1 MPRKLYR
8 FDGMTF
14 VLEASRNTSK
24 LGSSALSTVCLSGA
38 IELMNFSLQSRYASI
53 VLW

>member
-14 VLEASRNTSK
+14 VLEADSPIADSPMCEPFR
-24 LGSSALSTVCLSGA
+24 VGA
-38 IELMNFSLQSRYASI
+38 ENRRTIPSD
-53 VLW
+53 